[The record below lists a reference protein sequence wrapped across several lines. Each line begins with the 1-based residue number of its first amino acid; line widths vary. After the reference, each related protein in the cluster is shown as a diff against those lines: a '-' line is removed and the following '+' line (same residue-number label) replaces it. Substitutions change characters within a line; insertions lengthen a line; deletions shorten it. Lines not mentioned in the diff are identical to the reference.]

1 MEGGTQYMKFGRG
14 SIREIVDIIKTAKLP
29 HSDTVIIGDNSS
41 GKSLLLNKIIESQE
55 KEKNLY
61 FIDAVN
67 RGFDVKKVYDTDVRP
82 KYQNTIV
89 ETRISREYFNLKDS
103 FNCYGTLTERVEE
116 IYYPYKDEVQGL
128 FKELTGDSFDII
140 IGDALGEVQFEG
152 AKGLLSSGYQAITRI
167 LLELIYYK
175 VQCLEQNKMDK
186 GTVIIDEI
194 DQFLSPGYAFKIM
207 PFLKMHFSKFDFI
220 VTTHS
225 SDLISGTH
233 DANLIVLDSDK
244 YEVLD
249 INDYESVSEVQLV
262 FGRVFGEHISKLND
276 IEVDLRRLFNNKINN
291 AWSKSDQL
299 QLENIKKEKLTASQ
313 LVIYKQIEE
322 W

>member
-1 MEGGTQYMKFGRG
+1 M
-14 SIREIVDIIKTAKLP
+14 
-29 HSDTVIIGDNSS
+29 
-41 GKSLLLNKIIESQE
+41 
-55 KEKNLY
+55 
-61 FIDAVN
+61 
-67 RGFDVKKVYDTDVRP
+67 
-82 KYQNTIV
+82 
-89 ETRISREYFNLKDS
+89 
-103 FNCYGTLTERVEE
+103 
-116 IYYPYKDEVQGL
+116 
-128 FKELTGDSFDII
+128 
-140 IGDALGEVQFEG
+140 
-152 AKGLLSSGYQAITRI
+152 
-167 LLELIYYK
+167 
-175 VQCLEQNKMDK
+175 
-186 GTVIIDEI
+186 
-194 DQFLSPGYAFKIM
+194 
-207 PFLKMHFSKFDFI
+207 FI